1 MSAIISNAINNPIV
15 DLDTT
20 SGLHRTE
27 LDSHANMVVLGRHAR
42 VVSHSNTTVRVNAF
56 TPEHAPIWKP
66 VVDAVVAYHDEIS
79 RKTYILM
86 FHNSLLVKEMDHN
99 LIPPFIMREAGLL
112 VNDVPKIHCHSP
124 TKYDHSIQ
132 WPGVKEL
139 LIPLKLHGIFSYF
152 PTQPCPEFGWEGNEK
167 VLHVTPQGPAWDP
180 NSDHFAKNEENLV
193 DYEGE
198 IVQTPTRIELE
209 IPEYEYEAINVSEV
223 SVENVMN
230 DAIRDAPDLLINEFE
245 TPSMCLEPPMSI
257 EGKICSLYDDDQ
269 FLDSLMTRDVI
280 NKYIVQVGSTDV
292 SDDEWFVSNLDEIE
306 IGDVKAT
313 GAKGVSADHL
323 SKIWR
328 ISLQEA
334 ESTIKGTRQLV
345 KHTNDP
351 TLSRQYTTNDR
362 MLRYP
367 RINEYFF
374 MDVFYSTT
382 RNKRQ
387 KGIGTS
393 KRGNSCM
400 ALFISDKGFVFVV
413 AMKDKSETHM
423 AIRNFTKAVGAPD
436 ALIVD
441 PAGENTSAKVR
452 AFCYQIGTT
461 LRSIERGT
469 QWANK
474 AELYIG
480 LFKKSIQKDL
490 MESNAP
496 LVFWD
501 YAAERRAMIMNLT
514 FKDSFKIRGT
524 NTNQLIKGDPGD
536 ISNLCT
542 FGFWDWCVF
551 REDTNQFPFAKEELG
566 KVLGPAVDAGNM
578 MAQWVCKSNG
588 QIVPRRTLRRLTTA
602 EVHSDVEIERRK
614 VFLRLMEKH
623 HGTSHKIPVID
634 ESSKTPIG
642 DDDGREFELYEDAEE
657 TPRSLPEA
665 DSLYDSK
672 GRPLLQQ
679 PSSDRLINSEVLLP
693 QGRRIRSAKVL
704 KRTEDDAGEL
714 VGTYSDNPMLN
725 TCTYDVMF
733 PDGEVKQYAANIIA
747 ENLFAQVDPDGHSHR
762 LMEGIVGHKM
772 TKDAVRRE
780 DKHLVTKFGARKLR
794 KTTVGWKLLVSW
806 KDGSESWIPLKDLKE
821 SNPVDVADY
830 ATKVGIADE
839 AAFAWWVPFTLR
851 KRDVIISLVKARVVK
866 RSHKYGVEIPRTVKE
881 ALALDEKNGNTFWAE
896 AIKKEMFNVG
906 IAFEILDDDQ
916 HIPPGWKENSAHLV
930 FDVKMDFTRKARFV
944 FDGHKTQKPAHSTYA
959 GVVSRESV
967 RIALTLAALND
978 IPVWSAD
985 ILNAYLQA
993 PSSEKYWIRC
1003 GPEFGLENVGKRAL
1017 IRRALYGGKS
1027 AGRDFRNHLRMFMSE
1042 TLKFEPCPS
1051 DPDVWIR
1058 PAKRS
1063 NGEDY
1068 YEYVLLYVDDCLVIS
1083 ENAERILRK
1092 EIGDHFALKPESIMP
1107 PSQYLGGR
1115 LSSVT
1120 LDNGQKA
1127 WSFSPSQYVQEAVRN
1142 VENYLAK
1149 LNKKLTTNNK
1159 TPMVTSYRPELD
1171 VSPILEGSDAAYYQS
1186 LIGIL
1191 RWIVELGRVDI
1202 CLEVSMM
1209 SSMLAMPRQGHLEN
1223 LFQIFAYLKKY
1234 HNAEMVF
1241 DPSLPDVDMNEFTR
1255 KDWTAS
1261 EQMKY
1266 EEELPGNMITPRG
1279 LGFRIIVYVDADH
1292 AGDTITRR
1300 SRTGFIVFL
1309 NKSPIYWMSK
1319 KQNSVE
1325 TSSFGSEF
1333 MAMKHCCE
1341 YVRGLRIK
1349 LRLMGIPCEEPTF
1362 IFGDNQS
1369 VLCNTAQPDSTLKK
1383 KSNSIAYHFVREG
1396 VARDEWRTSYVN
1408 TNENPADLFTKML
1421 VVGKREHFVR
1431 MLLHHIFRT

>member
-1 MSAIISNAINNPIV
+1 M
-15 DLDTT
+15 
-20 SGLHRTE
+20 E
-27 LDSHANMVVLGRHAR
+27 
-42 VVSHSNTTVRVNAF
+42 
-56 TPEHAPIWKP
+56 
-66 VVDAVVAYHDEIS
+66 
-79 RKTYILM
+79 
-86 FHNSLLVKEMDHN
+86 HN
-99 LIPPFIMREAGLL
+99 LIPPFIMREAGVI
-112 VNDVPKIHCHSP
+112 VNDTAKILCKNP
-124 TKYDHSIQ
+124 TKYDHSIL
-132 WPGVKEL
+132 WPDEKEL
-139 LIPLKLHGIFSYF
+139 IIPLRLHGIFSYF
-152 PTQPCPEFGWEGNEK
+152 PTLECPEYGYDGTEK
-167 VLHVTPQGPAWDP
+167 VLHATPRGPNWDP
-180 NSDHFAKNEENLV
+180 NSDHYAKNEESLL
-193 DYEGE
+193 DYDGD
-198 IVQTPTRIELE
+198 IVQSPRMIELE
-209 IPEYEYEAINVSEV
+209 IPEYENIDISEIR
-223 SVENVMN
+223 VEQIMN
-230 DAIRDAPDLLINEFE
+230 DAIRDGPDLLNNEFE
-245 TPSMCLEPPMSI
+245 TSSPYEEPPMSV
-257 EGKICSLYDDDQ
+257 EGKVCSIFNDDQ
-269 FLDSLMTRDVI
+269 FFDSLLTQDAM
-280 NKYIVQVGSTDV
+280 NKYNVQVGSTAISEDDCFISDWDEGSISAATATDV
-292 SDDEWFVSNLDEIE
+292 
-306 IGDVKAT
+306 
-313 GAKGVSADHL
+313 KGVSANHL

-334 ESTIKGTRQLV
+334 EATIKGTRQQV
-345 KHTNDP
+345 KHSNSSN
-351 TLSRQYTTNDR
+351 LSRQYTTNDR

-374 MDVFYSTT
+374 MDVFFATT
-382 RNKRQ
+382 KNKRQ

-393 KRGNSCM
+393 KRGNTCM
-400 ALFISDKGFVFVV
+400 ALFISDKGFVYVCG
-413 AMKDKSETHM
+413 MKDKSETHM
-423 AIRNFTKAVGAPD
+423 AIREFTKAVGAPD

-441 PAGENTSAKVR
+441 PAGENTSKQVK
-452 AFCYQIGTT
+452 AFCYQLGTT

-490 MESNAP
+490 IESNAP

-501 YAAERRAMIMNLT
+501 YAAERRAKIMNLT
-514 FKDSFKIRGT
+514 YKDSFKLRGT
-524 NTNQLIKGDPGD
+524 NANQLVKGDPGD

-551 REDTNQFPFAKEELG
+551 REDTTQFPFSKEELG

-588 QIVPRRTLRRLTTA
+588 HIVSRRTLRRLSNA
-602 EVHSDVEIERRK
+602 EMNSDVEKERRRI
-614 VFLRLMEKH
+614 FLTLMEKH
-623 HGTSHKIPVID
+623 HGDSHKIPAT
-634 ESSKTPIG
+634 SKLPEEE
-642 DDDGREFELYEDAEE
+642 DDGKEFELYEDDDES
-657 TPRSLPEA
+657 PRSLPEA
-665 DSLYDSK
+665 DSSYDSK

-693 QGRRIRSAKVL
+693 QGRKIRTAKVL
-704 KRTEDDAGEL
+704 KRTIDDAGEL
-714 VGTYSDNPMLN
+714 VGEYHENPILN

-747 ENLFAQVDPDGHSHR
+747 ENLYAQVDPDGHVHQ
-762 LMEGIVGHKM
+762 LLEGIVGHKM
-772 TKDAVRRE
+772 MEDAVKKE
-780 DKHLVTKFGARKLR
+780 EKYLVTKFGTRKLK
-794 KTTVGWKLLVSW
+794 KTTIGWKLLVSW

-821 SNPVDVADY
+821 SNPVEVADY
-830 ATKVGIADE
+830 ATKVGIANE
-839 AAFAWWVPFTLR
+839 AAFAWWVPYTLR
-851 KRDVIISLVKARVVK
+851 KRDMIISFVKARVLK
-866 RSHKYGVEIPRTVKE
+866 RTHKYGVEIPRTVKE
-881 ALALDEKNGNTFWAE
+881 ALALDSKNGNTFWAD

-906 IAFEILDDDQ
+906 IAFEILDDNE
-916 HIPPGWKENSAHLV
+916 HIPPGWKENSVHLV
-930 FDVKMDFTRKARFV
+930 FDVKMDFTRKARLV
-944 FDGHKTQKPAHSTYA
+944 FDGHKTVKPAHSTYA

-978 IPVWSAD
+978 ISVWSAD
-985 ILNAYLQA
+985 IMNAYLQA

-1027 AGRDFRNHLRMFMSE
+1027 AGRDFRNHLRTFMDE
-1042 TLKFEPCPS
+1042 TLKFKPCPS

-1083 ENAERILRK
+1083 ENAERILRQ
-1092 EIGDHFALKPESIMP
+1092 EIGVHFTLKPDSIKP
-1107 PSQYLGGR
+1107 PSQYLGGK
-1115 LSSVT
+1115 LSNVT
-1120 LDNGQKA
+1120 LVNGQKA

-1142 VENYLAK
+1142 VEDHLAK
-1149 LNKKLTTNNK
+1149 LNRKLPTNNK

-1171 VSPILEGSDAAYYQS
+1171 VSPLLEGSDAAYYQS
-1186 LIGIL
+1186 LIGVL

-1209 SSMLAMPRQGHLEN
+1209 SSMLAMPRRGHLEN

-1241 DPSLPDVDMNEFTR
+1241 DPSLPDVNMNDFVR
-1255 KDWTAS
+1255 NDWTAS

-1266 EEELPGNMITPRG
+1266 VEELPRNMLTPRG
-1279 LGFRIIVYVDADH
+1279 IGFRMIVYVDADH

-1309 NKSPIYWMSK
+1309 NNSPIYWCSK

-1362 IFGDNQS
+1362 IYGDNQS
-1369 VLCNTAQPDSTLKK
+1369 VLCNSAKPDSTLKK

-1396 VARDEWRTSYVN
+1396 VAKDEWRTAYVK

-1421 VVGKREHFVR
+1421 VVGKREPFVR
-1431 MLLHHIFRT
+1431 MLLHHIFRTE

>member
-1 MSAIISNAINNPIV
+1 M
-15 DLDTT
+15 
-20 SGLHRTE
+20 
-27 LDSHANMVVLGRHAR
+27 
-42 VVSHSNTTVRVNAF
+42 
-56 TPEHAPIWKP
+56 
-66 VVDAVVAYHDEIS
+66 
-79 RKTYILM
+79 
-86 FHNSLLVKEMDHN
+86 
-99 LIPPFIMREAGLL
+99 
-112 VNDVPKIHCHSP
+112 
-124 TKYDHSIQ
+124 
-132 WPGVKEL
+132 
-139 LIPLKLHGIFSYF
+139 
-152 PTQPCPEFGWEGNEK
+152 
-167 VLHVTPQGPAWDP
+167 
-180 NSDHFAKNEENLV
+180 
-193 DYEGE
+193 
-198 IVQTPTRIELE
+198 
-209 IPEYEYEAINVSEV
+209 
-223 SVENVMN
+223 
-230 DAIRDAPDLLINEFE
+230 
-245 TPSMCLEPPMSI
+245 
-257 EGKICSLYDDDQ
+257 
-269 FLDSLMTRDVI
+269 
-280 NKYIVQVGSTDV
+280 
-292 SDDEWFVSNLDEIE
+292 
-306 IGDVKAT
+306 
-313 GAKGVSADHL
+313 
-323 SKIWR
+323 
-328 ISLQEA
+328 QEA
-334 ESTIKGTRQLV
+334 EATIKGTRQLV
-345 KHTNDP
+345 KHSDDP
-351 TLSRQYTTNDR
+351 TLSRQFTTNDR

-374 MDVFYSTT
+374 MDVFFATT
-382 RNKRQ
+382 MNKRQ
-387 KGIGTS
+387 KGDGTS
-393 KRGNSCM
+393 KRGNTCM
-400 ALFISDKGFVFVV
+400 ALFISDKGFIYVV
-413 AMKDKSETHM
+413 AMKDKSETHI
-423 AIRNFTKAVGAPD
+423 AIREFTKAVGVPD

-441 PAGENTSAKVR
+441 PAGENTSSKVKT
-452 AFCYQIGTT
+452 FCYQLGTT
-461 LRSIERGT
+461 LKTIERGT

-490 MESNAP
+490 IESNAP

-514 FKDSFKIRGT
+514 FRDSFKLRGT
-524 NTNQLIKGDPGD
+524 NANQQVKGDPGD

-551 REDTNQFPFAKEELG
+551 REETNHFPFSKEELG

-588 QIVPRRTLRRLTTA
+588 QIVPRRTLRKLSVA
-602 EVHSDVEIERRK
+602 EMNSEDEQQKRRQ
-614 VFLRLMEKH
+614 FLAIMEKF
-623 HGTSHKIPVID
+623 HGNSYKLPVIED
-634 ESSKTPIG
+634 VSKSPIMK
-642 DDDGREFELYEDAEE
+642 DDGKEYELYEDDQES
-657 TPRSLPEA
+657 PRSLPEA

-679 PSSDRLINSEVLLP
+679 PPSDRMIHSEVLLP
-693 QGRRIRSAKVL
+693 QGKRIKSAKVL
-704 KRTEDDAGEL
+704 RRTVDDAGEL
-714 VGTYSDNPMLN
+714 VGTYHENPMLN

-747 ENLFAQVDPDGHSHR
+747 ENLYAQVDPEGHIHQLLDG
-762 LMEGIVGHKM
+762 IIGHKM
-772 TKDAVRRE
+772 LETAVKKE
-780 DKHLVTKFGARKLR
+780 NKYLVTKFGARKLR
-794 KTTVGWKLLVSW
+794 KTTVGWKLLVLW
-806 KDGSESWIPLKDLKE
+806 KNGSESWISLKDLKE
-821 SNPVDVADY
+821 SNPVDVAEY

-839 AAFAWWVPFTLR
+839 AAFAWWVPYTLR
-851 KRDVIISLVKARVVK
+851 KRDRIISLVKARVTK
-866 RSHKYGVEIPRTVKE
+866 RTHKYGVEIPRTVKE
-881 ALALDEKNGNTFWAE
+881 ALALDEKNGNTFWAD

-906 IAFEILDDDQ
+906 IAFEILDDNQ
-916 HIPPGWKENSAHLV
+916 HIPPGWKENSVHLV
-930 FDVKMDFTRKARFV
+930 FDVKMDFTRKARLV

-967 RIALTLAALND
+967 RIALTFAALND

-985 ILNAYLQA
+985 IMNAYLQA

-1017 IRRALYGGKS
+1017 IKRALYGGKS
-1027 AGRDFRNHLRMFMSE
+1027 AGRDFRNHLRRFMSE

-1092 EIGDHFALKPESIMP
+1092 EIGVHFTLKPESIMP

-1115 LSSVT
+1115 LSHVT
-1120 LDNGQKA
+1120 LANGQRA
-1127 WSFSPSQYVQEAVRN
+1127 WSFSPSQYVQEAVKN
-1142 VENYLAK
+1142 VENYLEK
-1149 LNKKLTTNNK
+1149 KGKKLPTNNK

-1171 VSPILEGSDAAYYQS
+1171 VSPVLEGAEAAYYQS

-1209 SSMLAMPRQGHLEN
+1209 SSMLAMPRRGHLDN
-1223 LFQIFAYLKKY
+1223 LFQMFSYLKKY

-1241 DPSLPDVDMNEFTR
+1241 DPSLPELNLDDFKR

-1266 EEELPGNMITPRG
+1266 EEVLPPNMITPRG
-1279 LGFRIIVYVDADH
+1279 IGFRMTVYVDADH
-1292 AGDTITRR
+1292 AGDLITRR

-1309 NKSPIYWMSK
+1309 NNSPIYWTSK

-1362 IFGDNQS
+1362 IYGDNQS
-1369 VLCNTAQPDSTLKK
+1369 VLSNTANPDSTLKK

-1396 VARDEWRTSYVN
+1396 VAKDEWRTAYIN
-1408 TNENPADLFTKML
+1408 TNDNPADLLTKML
-1421 VVGKREHFVR
+1421 VAGKREHFVQ
-1431 MLLHHIFRT
+1431 MLLHHIFGTQEK